1 MAFAQLALPLM
12 CAPMSF
18 ASSVDLA
25 VACRKAGIADEADGP
40 ARLALLEARR

>member
-1 MAFAQLALPLM
+1 
-12 CAPMSF
+12 
-18 ASSVDLA
+18 